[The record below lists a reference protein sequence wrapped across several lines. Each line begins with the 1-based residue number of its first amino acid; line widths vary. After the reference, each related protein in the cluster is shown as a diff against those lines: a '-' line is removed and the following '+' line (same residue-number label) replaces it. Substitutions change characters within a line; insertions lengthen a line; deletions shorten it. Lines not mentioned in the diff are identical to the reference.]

1 MGYRICKTFEV
12 ESGHI
17 LSKHPGRCRFPHGH
31 TRRVEIVL
39 DAPSVD
45 ENGMVCDF
53 GALKE
58 SVAPLV
64 DALDH
69 SICMNTEDAMFG
81 TMREAYG
88 EQVIGFKD
96 EDPTSEVLVRYFYE
110 TIKAAI
116 DDYRN
121 QPDCRFPVR
130 DVVELAYVRIWE
142 TSTAWAQ
149 YSE

>member
-1 MGYRICKTFEV
+1 MPYQICKQFEV

-31 TRRVEIVL
+31 TRRVEIIL
-39 DAPSVD
+39 EAEELN

-69 SICMNTEDAMFG
+69 SICMNTADPMFG

-88 EQVIGFKD
+88 DQVIGFND
-96 EDPTSEVLVRYFYE
+96 QDPTSEVLVHYFYDV
-110 TIKAAI
+110 IKAAI
-116 DDYRN
+116 DAYRN
-121 QPDCRFPVR
+121 QPECRFPIRDQVR
-130 DVVELAYVRIWE
+130 LAYVRIWE
-142 TSTAWAQ
+142 TSTSWAQ